1 MTRPGKAGFNLDLRR
16 KTHEHIVQ
24 NGKQRIWEEK
34 RCKDCS
40 NDYHVMIIKKC
51 FYIEQIPEQSCTINC
66 IKKFGKYSIVG

>member
-40 NDYHVMIIKKC
+40 NDYHAKIIKM
-51 FYIEQIPEQSCTINC
+51 FLHRTDP
-66 IKKFGKYSIVG
+66 